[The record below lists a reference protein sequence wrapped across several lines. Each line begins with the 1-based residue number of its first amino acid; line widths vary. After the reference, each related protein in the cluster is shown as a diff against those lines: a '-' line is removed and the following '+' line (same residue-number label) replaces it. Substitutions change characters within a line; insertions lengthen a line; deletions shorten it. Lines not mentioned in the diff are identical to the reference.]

1 VLFSFLGRPG
11 RLRAVTHLGVS
22 ADEVE
27 AAIAGAARALAPV
40 SSTA

>member
-1 VLFSFLGRPG
+1 
-11 RLRAVTHLGVS
+11 VS